1 MCGIINKVGIMLLKC
16 VNMYKAANAYTYA
29 YTCLYV
35 HANFDIVSVYIKAYL
50 VICGCVFT
58 EINTCIYL

>member
-1 MCGIINKVGIMLLKC
+1 MCGIINKVGIKLLKC
-16 VNMYKAANAYTYA
+16 VNMYKAANAYT
-29 YTCLYV
+29 YV

>member
-1 MCGIINKVGIMLLKC
+1 MLLKC

-35 HANFDIVSVYIKAYL
+35 HANFDIVSIYIKAYL